1 MERMLN
7 VTNKRISLVDVM
19 QERVKEKIQGL
30 IKIADNV
37 MLMNENCIKS

>member
-1 MERMLN
+1 MLN

-37 MLMNENCIKS
+37 KLTDDA

>member
-7 VTNKRISLVDVM
+7 VTKKRISLVDVM

-37 MLMNENCIKS
+37 KLTDDA

>member
-37 MLMNENCIKS
+37 KLTDDA

>member
-19 QERVKEKIQGL
+19 QERVKEKIQDL

-37 MLMNENCIKS
+37 KLTDDA

>member
-1 MERMLN
+1 MERMLD

-37 MLMNENCIKS
+37 KLTDDA

>member
-1 MERMLN
+1 MERMLT

-30 IKIADNV
+30 IKVADNV
-37 MLMNENCIKS
+37 KLTDDA

>member
-7 VTNKRISLVDVM
+7 ATNKKISLVDVM

-30 IKIADNV
+30 IKVADNV
-37 MLMNENCIKS
+37 KLTDDA